1 MVRFYHFYGELVRIK
16 LQRCLI
22 GKAIKKTQ
30 QTILFILP
38 IQSPFIHF
46 LLLIYSRNKT

>member
-22 GKAIKKTQ
+22 GTAIKKAE

-38 IQSPFIHF
+38 IQSPSILF
-46 LLLIYSRNKT
+46 YY